1 MTAAAHDTALHL
13 LDFRCHSILTKRL
26 TGKANEIKNIPILP
40 GKGTGWLFVFRF
52 YDLPLFSVGT
62 TGRCPANG
70 FLIRHHG
77 NAQIAGM
84 VDLVPHPLRPYGA
97 VDVELLAGLQQPQ
110 GHLPDFGVPLRV
122 LWVRDGREQ

>member
-52 YDLPLFSVGT
+52 YDLPLLSVGML
-62 TGRCPANG
+62 GRCPANG
-70 FLIRHHG
+70 FLVHHHG
-77 NAQIAGM
+77 DTQLAGVM
-84 VDLVPHPLRPYGA
+84 NLIPHLVCPDGTVDVDL
-97 VDVELLAGLQQPQ
+97 LACFQ
-110 GHLPDFGVPLRV
+110 
-122 LWVRDGREQ
+122 